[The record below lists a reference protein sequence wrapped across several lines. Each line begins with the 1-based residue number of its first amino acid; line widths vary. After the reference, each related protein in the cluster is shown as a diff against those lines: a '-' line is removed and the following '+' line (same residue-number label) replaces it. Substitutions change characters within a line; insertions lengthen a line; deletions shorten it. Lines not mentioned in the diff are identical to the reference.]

1 MNTNEQGSHC
11 QESTDHRS
19 NRALNHEGSLNKQI
33 RGANQ
38 SHDGGFAFTAH
49 RGQTN
54 SGRNEQD
61 CGDDHDTRQ
70 AQRQASGL
78 TQNLEQRLNDLTL
91 VLHNGYTSRASELVA
106 NNAEL
111 LGVDQLDAERHLHH
125 VLGRPLPQRRIT
137 VDLHEV
143 LEGLSL

>member
-1 MNTNEQGSHC
+1 MDE
-11 QESTDHRS
+11 
-19 NRALNHEGSLNKQI
+19 QI
-33 RGANQ
+33 RGTNQ
-38 SHDGGFAFTAH
+38 PHDGGFAFTAH
-49 RGQTN
+49 CGQTN
-54 SGRNEQD
+54 CGRNQQD
-61 CGDDHDTRQ
+61 CGDDHDARQ

-78 TQNLEQRLNDLTL
+78 TQNLEQGLNDLTL
-91 VLHNGYTSRASELVA
+91 ILHNRYTSRAGELVA

-111 LGVDQLDAERHLHH
+111 LGIDQLDAERNLHH